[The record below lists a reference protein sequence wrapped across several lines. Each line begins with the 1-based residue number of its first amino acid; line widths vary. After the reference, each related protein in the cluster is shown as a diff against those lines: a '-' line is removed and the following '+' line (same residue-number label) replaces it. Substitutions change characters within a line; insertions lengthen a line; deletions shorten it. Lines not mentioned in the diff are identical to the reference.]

1 MDQLSSMPNWMT
13 LLVLL
18 SIAWTLPW
26 KGVALWKSARNKH
39 LVWFI
44 VMLIAN
50 TLAVL
55 EIIYIFG
62 FSKRKPEVKSVN
74 GTA

>member
-44 VMLIAN
+44 VMLIVN

-55 EIIYIFG
+55 EMIYIFG
-62 FSKRKPEVKSVN
+62 FSKRKAAVKPGDV
-74 GTA
+74 

>member
-1 MDQLSSMPNWMT
+1 MDQLSSMPTWMT

-44 VMLIAN
+44 VMLVVN
-50 TLAVL
+50 TLAIL

-62 FSKRKPEVKSVN
+62 FSKRKPEVKPTD
-74 GTA
+74 GQG

>member
-1 MDQLSSMPNWMT
+1 MPIWMT
-13 LLVLL
+13 ILIVL

-44 VMLIAN
+44 VLLIVN
-50 TLAVL
+50 TLGIL

-62 FSKRKPEVKSVN
+62 FSKRKTQV
-74 GTA
+74 A